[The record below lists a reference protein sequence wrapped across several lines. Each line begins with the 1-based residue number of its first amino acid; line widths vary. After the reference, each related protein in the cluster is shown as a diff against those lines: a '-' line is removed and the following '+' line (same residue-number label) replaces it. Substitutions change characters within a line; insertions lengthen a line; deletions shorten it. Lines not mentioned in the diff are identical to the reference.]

1 MDAEIERNRSV
12 CPSRSRQAERR
23 KSARRGGHH
32 PGPIGVVG
40 AQWHGG
46 QGVVAGAI
54 GGGRSAEL
62 AADKHSSERL
72 TRVEVGN
79 VALDCASLGRWL
91 AEVDR
96 DPCVAEHRYRL
107 LLTGESWCRCQE
119 GYLTR

>member
-32 PGPIGVVG
+32 PDPIGVVG

-46 QGVVAGAI
+46 PGVVAHAVGAA
-54 GGGRSAEL
+54 GSANL
-62 AADKHSSERL
+62 AADKHTSERL
-72 TRVEVGN
+72 TRSQIGN
-79 VALDCASLGRWL
+79 VALDCAGLGRWL

-96 DPCVAEHRYRL
+96 YSCVA
-107 LLTGESWCRCQE
+107 
-119 GYLTR
+119 